1 MKELI
6 DKISS
11 YNLFNILLPGI
22 LFVIIIEKF
31 TTYSLIQENI
41 IIGVFLYYF
50 IGLIISRFGS
60 LVIEPLLKLIRFLKF
75 AKYED
80 YISAEHN
87 DPKIKVLL
95 ETNNTYRTIISLIIL
110 LLLSKL
116 YEYIESMIPIIK
128 NYNLYF
134 LIVLILIIFLC
145 SYRKQTN
152 YIRRRVNKGRNR

>member
-11 YNLFNILLPGI
+11 YNLFNNLLPGI
-22 LFVIIIEKF
+22 LFVIIIEKI

-60 LVIEPLLKLIRFLKF
+60 LVVEPLLKLIRFLKF
-75 AKYED
+75 TKYED
-80 YISAEHN
+80 YISAEHK

-95 ETNNTYRTIISLIIL
+95 EANNMYRAIISLIIL

-128 NYNLYF
+128 NYNVYF

>member
-22 LFVIIIEKF
+22 LFVIIIEKV
-31 TTYSLIQENI
+31 TSYSVIQENI

-50 IGLIISRFGS
+50 IGLIISRLGS
-60 LVIEPLLKLIRFLKF
+60 LVIEPFLKLVRFLKF

-95 ETNNTYRTIISLIIL
+95 EVNNTYRTIISLIIL
-110 LLLSKL
+110 ILLFKL
-116 YEYIESMIPIIK
+116 YEYIESMIPVLK
-128 NYNLYF
+128 NYNAYI
-134 LIVLILIIFLC
+134 LIALILIIFLC
-145 SYRKQTN
+145 SYKKQTN
-152 YIRRRVNKGRNR
+152 YIRKRVSKGKE